1 MNENTEKE
9 TNPVQEA
16 AAAASTP
23 STPGPENSG
32 QPEASTITTLP
43 EKEKHVGNKEGDAAQ
58 ASVTAETP
66 GTPQDDIKRLQQQ
79 FEAAQAKWGT
89 PPMAAGD
96 SRTVSATDFAA
107 YEAWRQSPSKP
118 PATDTTT
125 ELSSLTK
132 VATEVATK
140 VLEKERT
147 FADVD
152 ITDVVETELQKLGAF
167 ARTKSQWTFPELF
180 KTGLAMPVHADGMV
194 PMYDSNGRLQK
205 ATGVKGSIDLAG
217 GEIMLPFDPVK
228 MKEVEGYLVR
238 TFHDPVVEANPNLK
252 VPLRRSG
259 FNSHNEPMFRL
270 PQQASMPSEK
280 EQIMLQATLSAL
292 GSDAPKLSASDLKL
306 PALHKEWLD
315 NHVAIERM
323 IRYLLSEQLQA
334 MQSATHSFET
344 PTPAMEL
351 FSEQS
356 KWILQLLTQTKLK
369 LTASLAI
376 HLKLRESPKSD
387 PDRMY
392 MAPSAWKEAAKTTA
406 LGTAMRKAISPK
418 RKATAPLSGATGK
431 SSTPAVS
438 KMQRSAGAGSGPG
451 RAPSSIS
458 GATPGV
464 PDSGGGRGESAHGT
478 TPKFG

>member
-1 MNENTEKE
+1 MNENTGKE
-9 TNPVQEA
+9 TNPVPEA

-23 STPGPENSG
+23 STPGTADSSK
-32 QPEASTITTLP
+32 PEASAITTLP
-43 EKEKHVGNKEGDAAQ
+43 EKAKHVENKEEGAAQ

-66 GTPQDDIKRLQQQ
+66 GTPHDDIKRLQQQ
-79 FEAAQAKWGT
+79 FEQQFEAARAKWGT
-89 PPMAAGD
+89 PPMAAD
-96 SRTVSATDFAA
+96 NSRTVSASDFAA

-125 ELSSLTK
+125 GISPLTK

-140 VLEKERT
+140 ILEKERT

-167 ARTKSQWTFPELF
+167 ARTKSQWTFPEMF

-238 TFHDPVVEANPNLK
+238 TFHDPVVEANPGLK

-259 FNSHNEPMFRL
+259 FNSHNEPMFRF
-270 PQQASMPSEK
+270 PQQAEMPSER

-334 MQSATHSFET
+334 MQSATTSFET

-376 HLKLRESPKSD
+376 HLKLRESTKSD

-392 MAPSAWKEAAKTTA
+392 MAPTAWKEAAKTTA
-406 LGTAMRKAISPK
+406 LGTAMRKAVSPK
-418 RKATAPLSGATGK
+418 RKAATPPSGTTGK
-431 SSTPAVS
+431 SSTPAGS
-438 KMQRSAGAGSGPG
+438 KMQRSSGA
-451 RAPSSIS
+451 APSGIS

-464 PDSGGGRGESAHGT
+464 PDSGGGRGESAHSAA
-478 TPKFG
+478 PKFG